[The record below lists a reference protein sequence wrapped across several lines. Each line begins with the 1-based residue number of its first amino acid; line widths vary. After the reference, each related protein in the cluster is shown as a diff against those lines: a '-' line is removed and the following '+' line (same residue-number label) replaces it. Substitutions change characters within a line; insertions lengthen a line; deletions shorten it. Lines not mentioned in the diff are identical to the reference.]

1 MEDILIDAAP
11 DDFRRD
17 RVPWVFIVILCI
29 PREVFAR
36 SERII
41 LRLPVIGAFF
51 FAASLTHT
59 SHLSLDPRRSQTVTD
74 RAPLASIC
82 ADLVQMHRTES
93 HRTLTDCT
101 QPLITTV
108 LIQITVCVSLADHT
122 DHNVPQ
128 STGITRLTIFEV

>member
-59 SHLSLDPRRSQTVTD
+59 SHLSLTLCLSRTRSQISHRSQMSLSLSLVWALA
-74 RAPLASIC
+74 RGVAGLYNPLAG
-82 ADLVQMHRTES
+82 
-93 HRTLTDCT
+93 
-101 QPLITTV
+101 QPGPRV
-108 LIQITVCVSLADHT
+108 D
-122 DHNVPQ
+122 
-128 STGITRLTIFEV
+128 